1 MPRHHQDA
9 RNHREGLFSSR
20 RVGNTNAVSVKLKGY
35 VWLVATVGVGLLLG
49 LAVTADW
56 DRSPRELLTIAL
68 FAGFVV
74 VGELLVV
81 PIRHRGTVRELTATN
96 TFAYALVLLA
106 GPAIGVVALGLGS
119 VVADLVRRKTPVK
132 IVFNAAQWAIAL
144 TAGGAVTFALGG
156 RPPIGVD
163 DLAAFAAGGAVFLLV
178 NHVLVGVVVSLAAGT
193 PIIGGLLED
202 LRVEAATSAM
212 LLALAPVAV
221 VIAQQA
227 LLLVPALLLP
237 LVAVHRASRG
247 EVEADARRAQAEAL
261 ADQQRQMAAVATA
274 QAEHERRL
282 AEQERQLVRSLQETD
297 RLKAD
302 LIAGVTHELRTPLTT
317 ISGVLQTLNRRGVG
331 LAGDDR
337 AELVAMALRQSE
349 RLRRMIEQL
358 LLAARFQ
365 DGDGVI
371 PLPLPQAPVD
381 VSDLVRQAG
390 AEARARHHDRRIAIE
405 TNGALPVRVAQDA
418 VVQVLGNLLDNACK
432 YSPDGEP
439 VRLSCGRDGDEVV
452 LVVEDS
458 GPGIPAADRQ
468 RIFERFTQLDAG
480 ATHRAGGVGL
490 GLYLARQLAHSQG
503 GRLVV
508 ADPVGE
514 VGARFELRLPLLGE
528 AVGS

>member
-1 MPRHHQDA
+1 
-9 RNHREGLFSSR
+9 
-20 RVGNTNAVSVKLKGY
+20 VGDTSAVSVKLKGY
-35 VWLVATVGVGLLLG
+35 VWLVATVGVGLLVG
-49 LAVTADW
+49 LAATVDW

-81 PIRHRGTVRELTATN
+81 PIRHRGTIRELTATN

-106 GPAIGVVALGLGS
+106 GPAIGVVGLGLGS
-119 VVADLVRRKTPVK
+119 VVADLIRRKTSVK

-156 RPPIGVD
+156 HPPIGVD
-163 DLAAFAAGGAVFLLV
+163 DLAAFAAGGAVFLLL
-178 NHVLVGVVVSLAAGT
+178 NHLLVGVVVSLAAGT
-193 PIIGGLLED
+193 PILSGLLED
-202 LRVEAATSAM
+202 LRIEVAASAM

-221 VIAQQA
+221 VVAEQA

-237 LVAVHRASRG
+237 LVAVHRAARG
-247 EVEADARRAQAEAL
+247 EVEADARRTQAEAL
-261 ADQQRQMAAVATA
+261 ADQQRQLAAVATA
-274 QAEHERRL
+274 QAEQQRRL
-282 AEQERQLVRSLQETD
+282 AEQERQLVRTLQETD

-317 ISGVLQTLNRRGVG
+317 ISGVLQTLDRHGLG

-337 AELVAMALRQSE
+337 AELVTMALRQSE
-349 RLRRMIEQL
+349 RLRRMVEQL

-381 VSDLVRQAG
+381 VADLVRQAG
-390 AEARARHHDRRIAIE
+390 AEARARHGDRVTVEA
-405 TNGALPVRVAQDA
+405 NGALPVLASADA
-418 VVQVLGNLLDNACK
+418 VEQILGNLLDNACK

-439 VRLSCGRDGDEVV
+439 VRLSCDRDGGEVV

-458 GPGIPAADRQ
+458 GPGIPPADRQ

-480 ATHRAGGVGL
+480 APQRAGGVGL

-508 ADPVGE
+508 ADPVGG
-514 VGARFELRLPLLGE
+514 VGARFELRLPILGQ

>member
-1 MPRHHQDA
+1 
-9 RNHREGLFSSR
+9 
-20 RVGNTNAVSVKLKGY
+20 VGDTSAVSVKLKGY

-56 DRSPRELLTIAL
+56 DRSPRELVTIAL

-81 PIRHRGTVRELTATN
+81 PISHRGTVRELTATN
-96 TFAYALVLLA
+96 AFAYALVLLA

-132 IVFNAAQWAIAL
+132 IVFNAAQWAISL
-144 TAGGAVTFALGG
+144 TAGGAVTVALGG

-163 DLAAFAAGGAVFLLV
+163 DLAAFAAGGAVFLLI

-193 PIIGGLLED
+193 PILGGLVED
-202 LRVEAATSAM
+202 LRVEVATSAM

-221 VIAQQA
+221 VIAEHA
-227 LLLVPALLLP
+227 PLLVPALLLP

-261 ADQQRQMAAVATA
+261 ADQQRQLAAVATA
-274 QAEHERRL
+274 QAEQQRRL
-282 AEQERQLVRSLQETD
+282 AEQERQLVCSLQETD

-317 ISGVLQTLNRRGVG
+317 ISGVLQTLHRRGLG

-337 AELVAMALRQSE
+337 SELVTMALRQSE

-381 VSDLVRQAG
+381 AADLVRQAG
-390 AEARARHHDRRIAIE
+390 AEARARHGDRVTVEA
-405 TNGALPVRVAQDA
+405 NAPLLVLVSADA
-418 VVQVLGNLLDNACK
+418 VEQILGNLLDNACK

-439 VRLSCGRDGDEVV
+439 VRLSCGRDGGEVV
-452 LVVEDS
+452 VVVEDS
-458 GPGIPAADRQ
+458 GPGIPPADRQ
-468 RIFERFTQLDAG
+468 RIFERFIQLDPG
-480 ATHRAGGVGL
+480 ATPGAGGVGL
-490 GLYLARQLAHSQG
+490 GLYLARQFAHSQG

-508 ADPVGE
+508 TDPVGG

-528 AVGS
+528 AVGT

>member
-1 MPRHHQDA
+1 M
-9 RNHREGLFSSR
+9 FSSR
-20 RVGNTNAVSVKLKGY
+20 RVGDTSAVSVKLKGY

-49 LAVTADW
+49 LAGTADW
-56 DRSPRELLTIAL
+56 HRSPPELLTFAL

-96 TFAYALVLLA
+96 TFAFALVLLA

-119 VVADLVRRKTPVK
+119 VVADLVQRKAPVK
-132 IVFNAAQWAIAL
+132 VVFNAAQWVIAL
-144 TAGGAVTFALGG
+144 TAGAAVTFALGG
-156 RPPIGVD
+156 HPPIGVD
-163 DLAAFAAGGAVFLLV
+163 DLAAFAVGGAVFLLV

-193 PIIGGLLED
+193 PIIGGLVED
-202 LRVEAATSAM
+202 LRVEVATSAM

-221 VIAQQA
+221 VIAEHA

-237 LVAVHRASRG
+237 LVAVHRASRS

-261 ADQQRQMAAVATA
+261 ADQQRQMAAAAAA
-274 QAEHERRL
+274 QAEHERHL

-302 LIAGVTHELRTPLTT
+302 LIAAVTHELRTPLTT
-317 ISGVLQTLNRRGVG
+317 ISGVLQTLNRGGVG
-331 LAGDDR
+331 LAGGDR
-337 AELVAMALRQSE
+337 AELVTMALRQSE

-371 PLPLPQAPVD
+371 PLPLPLAPVD
-381 VSDLVRQAG
+381 VADLVRRAG
-390 AEARARHHDRRIAIE
+390 AEARARHGARITVE
-405 TNGALPVRVAQDA
+405 TNGALPVLVSADA
-418 VVQVLGNLLDNACK
+418 VEQVIGNLLDNACK
-432 YSPDGEP
+432 YSPDNEP
-439 VRLSCGRDGDEVV
+439 VRLSCARDGGEVV
-452 LVVEDS
+452 LVVEDA
-458 GPGIPAADRQ
+458 GPGIPPADRQ
-468 RIFERFTQLDAG
+468 RIFERFTQLDAS
-480 ATHRAGGVGL
+480 ATARAGGVGL

-508 ADPVGE
+508 ADPVGG
-514 VGARFELRLPLLGE
+514 VGARFELHLPLLGE
-528 AVGS
+528 AVGN